1 MVKKGSGGEKFYVL
15 NMSIVVSL
23 CGKFCGVKMGI
34 FVEEELRRRTR
45 YLNEEKYQKTIGEI
59 S

>member
-1 MVKKGSGGEKFYVL
+1 VGNFV
-15 NMSIVVSL
+15 
-23 CGKFCGVKMGI
+23 GVKMGI